1 MASRNRAGKGEF
13 FVRFE
18 WVDPESDQITGS
30 LEMDGPQW
38 DRFFSM
44 ANRLSPEAL
53 DKLARMEVTTIP
65 IEALA
70 DEPYHG
76 GQVFLTIGDFIDS
89 LHKPHFHSD
98 QKEKS
103 Q

>member
-1 MASRNRAGKGEF
+1 MDGRNRAGKGQF

-18 WVDPESDQITGS
+18 WVDPESGQITSS
-30 LEMDGPQW
+30 LEMNGSQW

-65 IEALA
+65 IEDLA
-70 DEPYHG
+70 DKPLNG
-76 GQVFLTIGDFIDS
+76 GQVFLTIGDLVDS
-89 LHKPHFHSD
+89 L
-98 QKEKS
+98 QEKS
-103 Q
+103 